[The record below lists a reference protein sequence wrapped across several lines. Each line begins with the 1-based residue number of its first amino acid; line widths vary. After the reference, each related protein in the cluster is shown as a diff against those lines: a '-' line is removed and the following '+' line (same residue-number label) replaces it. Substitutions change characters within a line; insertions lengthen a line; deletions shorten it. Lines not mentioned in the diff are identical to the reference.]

1 MNVAILILKR
11 KKNKPLSEKEA
22 KYIIEKIDINL
33 VQTWILNFLKIHI
46 EICYDYEYD
55 STPYHYYL
63 RKIDKEEGRVWEK
76 DYATYEECLGD
87 AIIEVLTNI

>member
-33 VQTWILNFLKIHI
+33 IQTWIRNVLKIHI

-55 STPYHYYL
+55 STSYHYYL
-63 RKIDKEEGRVWEK
+63 RKIDKEEGRVWKK
-76 DYATYEECLGD
+76 DYATYEECLGE